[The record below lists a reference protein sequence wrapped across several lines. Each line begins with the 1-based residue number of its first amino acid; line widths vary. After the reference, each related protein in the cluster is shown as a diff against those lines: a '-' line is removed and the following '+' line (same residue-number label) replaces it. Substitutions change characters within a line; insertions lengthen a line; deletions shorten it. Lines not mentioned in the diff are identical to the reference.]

1 MRARRVRTYGH
12 GELQQ
17 LVVVKLKN
25 LLKVETKLL
34 DTVLTEEFFYF
45 VVFVIV
51 LRQCSLTF
59 V

>member
-1 MRARRVRTYGH
+1 MHARRVKTYGY

-17 LVVVKLKN
+17 LVVEKLKN

-34 DTVLTEEFFYF
+34 DTVLTEEFLIF

-51 LRQCSLTF
+51 LRQ
-59 V
+59 

>member
-1 MRARRVRTYGH
+1 MRARRVRTYGY

-17 LVVVKLKN
+17 LVVVMLKN

-34 DTVLTEEFFYF
+34 DTVLTEEFLIF

-51 LRQCSLTF
+51 LRQ
-59 V
+59 